1 MTAPQRRGQS
11 AAAVLLRLLDP
22 STSLERAWNEMNSR
36 AVTEGR
42 AAVSTV
48 KALMFGLRERG
59 VKALDE
65 PDTRRRLVQLD
76 DSQTLE
82 VAGRL
87 QRLKPE
93 IAPAW
98 SADEVE
104 QLLQLRETLND
115 IR

>member
-1 MTAPQRRGQS
+1 MT

-48 KALMFGLRERG
+48 EALIFGLRERG
-59 VKALDE
+59 AKALRE
-65 PDTRRRLVQLD
+65 THTRQRLTQLD
-76 DSQTLE
+76 DDQALE
-82 VAGRL
+82 IAGRL
-87 QRLKPE
+87 QWFKPE
-93 IAPAW
+93 IAPPW
-98 SADEVE
+98 SAVEVE
-104 QLLQLRETLND
+104 QFLELRDTLNG

>member
-1 MTAPQRRGQS
+1 
-11 AAAVLLRLLDP
+11 
-22 STSLERAWNEMNSR
+22 
-36 AVTEGR
+36 
-42 AAVSTV
+42 
-48 KALMFGLRERG
+48 MFGLRERG

-76 DSQTLE
+76 DSQALE

-87 QRLKPE
+87 QRFKPE

-98 SADEVE
+98 SVDEVE
-104 QLLQLRETLND
+104 QFLELRETLNG

>member
-1 MTAPQRRGQS
+1 MT

-22 STSLERAWNEMNSR
+22 STSLERAWNEMSSR

-42 AAVSTV
+42 AAMSTV
-48 KALMFGLRERG
+48 EALMFGLREGG

-65 PDTRRRLVQLD
+65 PATRGRLVQLD
-76 DSQTLE
+76 DSQALE

-93 IAPAW
+93 IGPAW

-104 QLLQLRETLND
+104 QLLQLRETLD
-115 IR
+115 GIR

>member
-1 MTAPQRRGQS
+1 MT

-22 STSLERAWNEMNSR
+22 SISLQRAWNEMSSR
-36 AVTEGR
+36 AVIEGR
-42 AAVSTV
+42 AAMSTV
-48 KALMFGLRERG
+48 EALMFGLRERG
-59 VKALDE
+59 ATALDE
-65 PDTRRRLVQLD
+65 THSRQRLTQLD
-76 DSQTLE
+76 DDQALE
-82 VAGRL
+82 IAGRL

-104 QLLQLRETLND
+104 QLLELRETLNG

>member
-1 MTAPQRRGQS
+1 MT

-76 DSQTLE
+76 DSQALE

-87 QRLKPE
+87 QRFKPE

-98 SADEVE
+98 SVDEVE
-104 QLLQLRETLND
+104 QFLELRETLNGM
-115 IR
+115 R